1 MNEGKKPLLQ
11 TIGREMAITTHGFDD
26 MPEGPNVFVANHA
39 CMRDIFAIPASL
51 PEDCDVVISSRLAYK
66 NSSVDAAVRRLV
78 IENALHT
85 IPLEV
90 HGGKEYLEVGLKMA
104 KQALLDGRSLLIFP
118 EGAYTGDAQV
128 TKGRTGASRILFE
141 ASIGGVKPNLLPVGI
156 HYEPWPTDLDA
167 YIPQDE
173 QIDITLCDPID
184 YTKAYQ
190 KYTTSTDHES
200 RRRALRVPIDMAMQ
214 AIAEATNLPY
224 IDKPIELWPR
234 KTMILESGEEVPIPG
249 RQTAY

>member
-66 NSSVDAAVRRLV
+66 NSSVGTAVRRLV

-104 KQALLDGRSLLIFP
+104 RQALLDGRSLLIFP

-128 TKGRTGASRILFE
+128 TKGRTGASRILFD
-141 ASIGGVKPNLLPVGI
+141 ANVGGGEPNLLPVGI
-156 HYEPWPTDLDA
+156 RYEPWPTDLDA
-167 YIPQDE
+167 YMPQDE
-173 QIDITLCDPID
+173 QIHVTLGDPID
-184 YTKAYQ
+184 YTAVYRD
-190 KYTTSTDHES
+190 YAASTDHES
-200 RRRALRVPIDMAMQ
+200 RRQALRTPIDMAMR
-214 AIAEATNLPY
+214 AIAEATDLPY
-224 IDKPIELWPR
+224 VDRPIELWPR
-234 KTMILESGEEVPIPG
+234 KTMILESGEEVPIPN
-249 RQTAY
+249 R